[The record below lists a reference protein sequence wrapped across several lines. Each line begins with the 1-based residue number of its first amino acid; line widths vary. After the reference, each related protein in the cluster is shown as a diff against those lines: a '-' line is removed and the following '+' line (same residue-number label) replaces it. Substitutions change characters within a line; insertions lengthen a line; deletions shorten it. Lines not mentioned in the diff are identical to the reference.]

1 MARSFESSDEN
12 HLVLFLITLYVGVL
26 NNNHS
31 NIVELFHNMVDAA
44 SGSKNQFNFEEQN
57 FSLHGMIAE
66 NVLQIFPSF

>member
-31 NIVELFHNMVDAA
+31 NIVELFYNMVDAA
-44 SGSKNQFNFEEQN
+44 SGSKNQFNFEERN
-57 FSLHGMIAE
+57 FLLHGMIAE
-66 NVLQIFPSF
+66 NVLQFFPSF